1 MEREDQI
8 SLAMSS
14 LPGLRQLATE
24 VLEFLTHLRLSDI
37 PWADMENDE
46 TARADYMVRTMVLI
60 QIEHLRSVSSLVN
73 HGHDRDASIVARSI
87 VECLAQT
94 VWALT
99 EEPIRTDLWFWY
111 TIVLERLQLIK
122 NQERNLPFDIGAWAT
137 SERLIS
143 LYGPSYFNDR
153 ALRAV
158 RRSEPLPSE
167 RERYRYRW
175 HEEDIAVLIRS
186 TLGDGPAVD
195 YWRSASAWAHSSPLT
210 VVRAMDQGDGPT
222 RYDPS
227 DAREAAQA
235 LYMAIHCCL
244 NTFQLAT
251 QRFQLPHL
259 DQLNEFFSR
268 LPGSEDEAVNPMRG
282 QEHTDHFP
290 QANDF

>member
-24 VLEFLTHLRLSDI
+24 VEFLTHLRLSDI

-143 LYGPSYFNDR
+143 LLWSFHTLTIAHLEQFEGPNHYLQNENDT
-153 ALRAV
+153 AIGGT
-158 RRSEPLPSE
+158 RRYCSLDPVDT
-167 RERYRYRW
+167 RRW
-175 HEEDIAVLIRS
+175 
-186 TLGDGPAVD
+186 
-195 YWRSASAWAHSSPLT
+195 
-210 VVRAMDQGDGPT
+210 
-222 RYDPS
+222 
-227 DAREAAQA
+227 
-235 LYMAIHCCL
+235 
-244 NTFQLAT
+244 
-251 QRFQLPHL
+251 
-259 DQLNEFFSR
+259 SR
-268 LPGSEDEAVNPMRG
+268 R
-282 QEHTDHFP
+282 
-290 QANDF
+290 